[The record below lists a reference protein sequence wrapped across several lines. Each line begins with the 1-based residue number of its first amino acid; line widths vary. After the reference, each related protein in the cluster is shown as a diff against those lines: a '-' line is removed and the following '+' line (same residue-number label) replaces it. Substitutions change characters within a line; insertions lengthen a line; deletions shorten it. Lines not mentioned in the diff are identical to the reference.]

1 METPTKVS
9 ACQGLLAQGSIRG
22 EGGEGIFS
30 DRARQRS
37 FVFFFF
43 FLKANTTRDNSPA
56 HISNMFRDGI
66 ARTRSIEMR
75 IRPFPIYCDRQ
86 LTESASVTLTDSRA
100 RDRVGGETEKE
111 VEVTSIL

>member
-22 EGGEGIFS
+22 EGGEGTSREFS
-30 DRARQRS
+30 RIERERAFFSS
-37 FVFFFF
+37 FVFFSFF

-56 HISNMFRDGI
+56 TVSNMFRDGI

-75 IRPFPIYCDRQ
+75 IRPFPIY
-86 LTESASVTLTDSRA
+86 SPI
-100 RDRVGGETEKE
+100 GN
-111 VEVTSIL
+111 